1 MKIAVIGNGKVGLA
15 VFRELQ
21 EIRGVTEVVL
31 VGRNPKKVLGEVDD
45 YRDAA
50 VLRDYPSPRF
60 SCGGYEM
67 TEGCDILIYT
77 AGSSKVSNDRMEML
91 KDNCTITKDIFEQV
105 NRYNQNG
112 IVICI
117 TNPLDVITTVI
128 RKVTNR
134 DRNKVIGTGTLLD
147 SARLARYIADLV
159 ELSPDSVSIDVVG
172 EHGNSSVPLLS
183 SCRICGKTLE
193 EYFVDEVGGGL
204 VSAERLAKTVQ
215 DAGFKI
221 FAKKGYTSYG
231 VACAA
236 CKIVSAIIRDTRQLL
251 PVSVVLEGEYGLNGI
266 AVSTPCV
273 IGREGIIAVKEIA
286 MTENEQELFQRSAK
300 VIHDAVNSIVL

>member
-31 VGRNPKKVLGEVDD
+31 VGRNAKKLEGEIED

-60 SCGGYEM
+60 SFGGYEM

-77 AGSSKVSNDRMEML
+77 AGSSKVSSDRMEML
-91 KDNCTITKDIFEQV
+91 RDNCAIAEEIFEQV
-105 NRYNQNG
+105 NRYNRDG

-128 RKVTNR
+128 RKAANR
-134 DRNKVIGTGTLLD
+134 DRKKVIGTGTLLD

-159 ELSPDSVSIDVVG
+159 ELSPDSVNIDVVG

-193 EYFVDEVGGGL
+193 EYFADEVGGGQI
-204 VSAERLAKTVQ
+204 SAERIARVVRE
-215 DAGFKI
+215 AGFKI
-221 FAKKGYTSYG
+221 FAGKGHTSYG

-236 CKIVSAIIRDTRQLL
+236 CRIVSAIIRDSRQML
-251 PVSVVLEGEYGLNGI
+251 PVSVVLEGEYGLDGI
-266 AVSTPCV
+266 AISTPCV
-273 IGREGIIAVKEIA
+273 IGREGVAAVKEA
-286 MTENEQELFQRSAK
+286 SMTENERQLFYKSAK
-300 VIHDAVNSIVL
+300 VIQNAVDSIG